1 MLPKWTQAAPLA
13 SSIASRKSASPSVS
27 VVVAT
32 QERIGPGA
40 RSLQGI
46 VLEDRLPIEHRQPF
60 SFGSRRSQAVAQ
72 MQGLAGTSHSPA
84 SEPPHGPSRWFLTHC
99 DSGQT

>member
-13 SSIASRKSASPSVS
+13 SSIASSWSASPSVS

-60 SFGSRRSQAVAQ
+60 PVRLEAIVDGGPDAGLGRDLTIARERAAAWTVA
-72 MQGLAGTSHSPA
+72 LVLDA
-84 SEPPHGPSRWFLTHC
+84 L
-99 DSGQT
+99 